1 MNILIIIIEACWD
14 SGMYQQ
20 LSEKTY
26 LLKMSPLLLPGIDNI
41 TPEIEVDIVYNNEEI
56 RMSSGNWT
64 LRGNQGAIVKDS
76 RFMQTFDIKLT
87 GAIKIV
93 NVNSDISI
101 TSSSSSSSSRT
112 TPDIRASGWVEYQVQ
127 GEKPSIFKATPP
139 FVLNTTIMLIKDT
152 VSEFATAQFSSR
164 FLIAF
169 RKFMLADLRKQSQLK
184 SENSGSL

>member
-93 NVNSDISI
+93 NVNSDNSI
-101 TSSSSSSSSRT
+101 TSSSSSSSRN
-112 TPDIRASGWVEYQVQ
+112 TPDIRANGWVEYQVQ

-164 FLIAF
+164 FLKAF

>member
-1 MNILIIIIEACWD
+1 
-14 SGMYQQ
+14 
-20 LSEKTY
+20 
-26 LLKMSPLLLPGIDNI
+26 MSPLLLPGIDNI

-93 NVNSDISI
+93 NVNSDNSI
-101 TSSSSSSSSRT
+101 TSSSSSRN
-112 TPDIRASGWVEYQVQ
+112 TPDIRANGWVEYKVQ
-127 GEKPSIFKATPP
+127 GEKPSIFKAAPP

-164 FLIAF
+164 FLQAF

>member
-1 MNILIIIIEACWD
+1 
-14 SGMYQQ
+14 
-20 LSEKTY
+20 
-26 LLKMSPLLLPGIDNI
+26 
-41 TPEIEVDIVYNNEEI
+41 
-56 RMSSGNWT
+56 MSSGNWT

-93 NVNSDISI
+93 NNDNSYSI
-101 TSSSSSSSSRT
+101 TPSLRNK
-112 TPDIRASGWVEYQVQ
+112 PDVRATGWVEYKVQ
-127 GEKPSIFKATPP
+127 GEKPSIFKAAPP

-152 VSEFATAQFSSR
+152 VSEFATSQFSSR
-164 FLIAF
+164 FLQAF